1 MKEKKKP
8 LDEDDPKSE
17 PSHGIFPAII
27 SGSIE
32 DQASTMEK
40 WDAFNASDSHI
51 QAGKEKVDD
60 PSPSI
65 IAQEKEL
72 TSQSDNGIKDKIG
85 KYDDNDS
92 YPITDG
98 KSETLGSLICNTFER
113 FSVTNKRKRDELED
127 EDEAELELFS
137 CAKRKALHVAI
148 NKDILQTTFEDE
160 FKVR

>member
-98 KSETLGSLICNTFER
+98 FASSFCLPVSNFVVVLVYWNSVDSVLKPVVLLGNCEATKV
-113 FSVTNKRKRDELED
+113 SVSAGSVLN
-127 EDEAELELFS
+127 
-137 CAKRKALHVAI
+137 
-148 NKDILQTTFEDE
+148 
-160 FKVR
+160 